1 MFNRILVP
9 VDGSSR
15 SLQAVERATS
25 IAKAFGGHVFALALI
40 VPSPFAAVGHIGTGA
55 HGQQLDPAQRQA
67 IAAIRAASELVKS
80 QGVLVDARVVES
92 HITWKGILE
101 FANILGIDLIVM
113 GAHGQRG
120 PEHLILGSVTQQVLR
135 HAALPVM
142 IVQDEAQ
149 TDQASA
155 ERGRSR
161 ARPTDTTLFWRAA
174 KELSERIAQ
183 TRRQR

>member
-25 IAKAFGGHVFALALI
+25 IAKAFGSHVFALTLI
-40 VPSPFAAVGHIGTGA
+40 DPSPFAEVGHIGTG
-55 HGQQLDPAQRQA
+55 AQRQA

-80 QGVLVDARVVES
+80 QGVPVDARVVES

-120 PEHLILGSVTQQVLR
+120 PEHLVLGSVTQQVLR